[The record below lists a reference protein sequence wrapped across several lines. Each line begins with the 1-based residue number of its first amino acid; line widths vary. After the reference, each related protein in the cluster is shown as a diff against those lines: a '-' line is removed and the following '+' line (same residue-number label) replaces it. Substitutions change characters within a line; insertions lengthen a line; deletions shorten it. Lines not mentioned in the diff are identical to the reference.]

1 MNDVF
6 TQMINIAYVYMKNCF
21 PIMTFVCLSVCFVA
35 LRPKPTAMV
44 MAERSVYLTTLCP
57 GQA

>member
-1 MNDVF
+1 MVGKGLKW
-6 TQMINIAYVYMKNCF
+6 MI
-21 PIMTFVCLSVCFVA
+21 CLFCFVA

-44 MAERSVYLTTLCP
+44 NAGLSVHRTTLLP